1 MTIDRAVLAFALLPA
16 GDHPSQ
22 AGSEAWRC
30 VLKMRWGCGLVV
42 ALLAALAGCGKAPP
56 SAPDTA
62 PSVVASLVTEVVQ
75 PVAVPAERELDG
87 KIEAVNQAT
96 VSAQT
101 SGRVAE
107 IFFDVNDFVPAG
119 ALIIKLRSTEQR
131 AGLQQAEAARREATA
146 REAEAQTRYTRIR
159 DMYDRKV
166 VPKAQLDQVATER
179 DAAVAR
185 LAAAGAALDSAR
197 EGVAYTEVRAPYAG
211 IVTARLVRVGEAVV
225 PGTPLMSG
233 LALEKLRVTVDIPQT
248 LVEQVR
254 QLNQAAVYVAGR
266 RIEATQVTI
275 FPEAD
280 PATNTFRARL
290 ELPANAPDLYPGMFV
305 KVGFVTGESPR
316 LLVPRSAVI
325 ARSEV
330 TAVYVVAGNGRVS
343 LRQVR
348 TGNGFG
354 DRLEILSGLGA
365 GERVALDPVAALRA
379 MTPPAA
385 GNYG

>member
-1 MTIDRAVLAFALLPA
+1 MRPALL
-16 GDHPSQ
+16 
-22 AGSEAWRC
+22 
-30 VLKMRWGCGLVV
+30 LV
-42 ALLAALAGCGKAPP
+42 ALGLAGCGESPPPAPAGP
-56 SAPDTA
+56 APA
-62 PSVVASLVTEVVQ
+62 KLATEVVQ
-75 PVAVPAERELDG
+75 PVTVPVERELDG
-87 KIEAVNQAT
+87 TIEAVNQAT

-107 IFFDVNDFVPAG
+107 IFYDVNDFVPAG
-119 ALIIKLRSTEQR
+119 AVLLKLRSTEQR
-131 AGLQQAEAARREATA
+131 AGLQQAEAARVEATA
-146 REAEAQTRYTRIR
+146 REAEAQTRYARIR
-159 DMYDRKV
+159 DMHERKV
-166 VPKAQLDQVATER
+166 VAKAQLDQVAAER

-185 LAAAGAALDSAR
+185 LAAATAAVESAR

-211 IVTARLVRVGEAVV
+211 IVTGRLVRVGEAVS

-254 QLNQAAVYVAGR
+254 KRRKAAIYVDGR

-280 PATNTFRARL
+280 PATNTFRTRVD
-290 ELPANAPDLYPGMFV
+290 LPANAADLYPGMFV

-316 LLVPRSAVI
+316 LLVPKPAIV

-330 TAVYVVAGNGRVS
+330 TAVYVVDGDGRVA

-348 TGNGFG
+348 TGGAFG
-354 DRLEILSGLGA
+354 ERVEILAGLAA
-365 GERVALDPVAALRA
+365 GERVALDPVAALRS
-379 MTPPAA
+379 MTPPAP
-385 GNYG
+385 GDHG